1 MQVRPTAEFDL
12 THALLDPSLAAC
24 KSKFAKV
31 ACQLIVEQMHLILAS
46 TEPGSDGEHPRP
58 IVVPSLKRNN
68 AGPNHKGQLLQECD
82 LAICRHSGKYST
94 QQHWSCCGHKRHEPC
109 ICPATPAPPQDKGD
123 SVSQGD
129 SVTQKVALTAAFQQH
144 VGLDLAK
151 LMACPDKCGF
161 PGTTFE
167 EKQRAFIEVPSPP
180 PSPFF
185 EFCFLN

>member
-1 MQVRPTAEFDL
+1 MQVRPTADFDL
-12 THALLDPSLAAC
+12 AHALLDTSLAAC

-58 IVVPSLKRNN
+58 TVVPSLKRNN

-94 QQHWSCCGHKRHEPC
+94 QQHWSCCGHRRHEPC
-109 ICPATPAPPQDKGD
+109 ICPATPAPPQDR
-123 SVSQGD
+123 GD
-129 SVTQKVALTAAFQQH
+129 SVTQTDALTAAIQQK
-144 VGLDLAK
+144 VGLDLAR
-151 LMACPDKCGF
+151 LMACPDKCAF

-167 EKQRAFIEVPSPP
+167 EMQRGFIEVPSPSP
-180 PSPFF
+180 PKLF
-185 EFCFLN
+185 